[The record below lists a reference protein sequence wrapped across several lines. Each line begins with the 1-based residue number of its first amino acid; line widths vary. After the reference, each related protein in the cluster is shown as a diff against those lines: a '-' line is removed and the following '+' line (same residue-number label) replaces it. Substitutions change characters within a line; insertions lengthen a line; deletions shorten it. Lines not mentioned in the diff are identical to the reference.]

1 MSFGMH
7 IVPEQP
13 QANHMQMYAART
25 PDGQWPAGDTYVR
38 ENTAR
43 ERERESESDREKG
56 ATVDVRAFKYFRP
69 GCVAK
74 WSIIRSSTW
83 ASVSITHT
91 HIQKRPPLVGLVGA
105 CTATFPIAM

>member
-7 IVPEQP
+7 IVWEQP

-25 PDGQWPAGDTYVR
+25 PAGQWPAGDTCVR
-38 ENTAR
+38 ENTA
-43 ERERESESDREKG
+43 RESESDREKG
-56 ATVDVRAFKYFRP
+56 ATLDLRAFKYFRP

-74 WSIIRSSTW
+74 WSIIRSSTC
-83 ASVSITHT
+83 AGVSITHT